1 MAGLATA
8 AGWEQNVN
16 TNSEAQLRVGVFYAI
31 EVTNSPWQ
39 RLGNAGIWHAELGDL
54 GIGGILIRNIFC
66 QLADHKFL
74 KEVNGGRF
82 ANADQPVLEG

>member
-16 TNSEAQLRVGVFYAI
+16 TNSEAQLRVSVFG
-31 EVTNSPWQ
+31 
-39 RLGNAGIWHAELGDL
+39 RLKLSTLVGNGSEKAGIWHAELGDL
-54 GIGGILIRNIFC
+54 GIGGILVRNILR

-74 KEVNGGRF
+74 KEVDGRRF
-82 ANADQPVLEG
+82 ANAD